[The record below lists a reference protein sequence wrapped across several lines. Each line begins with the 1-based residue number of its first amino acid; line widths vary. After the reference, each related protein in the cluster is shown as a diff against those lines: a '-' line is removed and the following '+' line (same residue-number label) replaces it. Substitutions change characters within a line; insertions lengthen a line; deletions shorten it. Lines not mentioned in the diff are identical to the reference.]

1 MANIHIPFN
10 RVDVQGNELEYIK
23 EAIASSHISG
33 DGTFTRKCNS
43 LLEKELDINKS
54 LLTTSCTH
62 ALEIS
67 AILLDIKP
75 GDEVIVPSFTFVST
89 VNAFVTRGAKPVFI
103 DIRPDT
109 LNMDENQLEGLIMDK
124 TKAIIPVHLFGRC
137 ADMDLVA
144 RTAKERGIA
153 VIEDAAQAMGGE
165 TADGKPVGSIG
176 DLTCHSF
183 YPSKNLGGFGDGGM
197 VVGDDR
203 KLTGTVRLLRNH
215 GADST
220 YSHRF
225 VGGNFRLDALQ
236 ASVLC
241 AKLPHLDTFLE
252 GRTTAAKRYRH
263 LFTEY
268 AAGLPIRLPE
278 DVPGHSYNQFVIRAA
293 HRDDL
298 RVHLNKHGIGNAI
311 YYPRPLHMQEC
322 FAHLGLNSGDLPVSE
337 KAAEETLAIP
347 IFPEINIDQQR
358 EVVEA
363 CVHFYAQMSA
373 SK

>member
-1 MANIHIPFN
+1 
-10 RVDVQGNELEYIK
+10 
-23 EAIASSHISG
+23 
-33 DGTFTRKCNS
+33 
-43 LLEKELDINKS
+43 
-54 LLTTSCTH
+54 
-62 ALEIS
+62 
-67 AILLDIKP
+67 
-75 GDEVIVPSFTFVST
+75 
-89 VNAFVTRGAKPVFI
+89 
-103 DIRPDT
+103 
-109 LNMDENQLEGLIMDK
+109 
-124 TKAIIPVHLFGRC
+124 
-137 ADMDLVA
+137 
-144 RTAKERGIA
+144 
-153 VIEDAAQAMGGE
+153 
-165 TADGKPVGSIG
+165 
-176 DLTCHSF
+176 
-183 YPSKNLGGFGDGGM
+183 M

-252 GRTTAAKRYRH
+252 GRTTAAKRYRR
-263 LFTEY
+263 LFAEY
-268 AAGLPIRLPE
+268 AARLPIRLPD
-278 DVPGHSYNQFVIRAA
+278 DVSGHSYNQFVIRAA

-298 RVHLNKHGIGNAI
+298 RVYLSKHGVGNAI

-322 FAHLGLNSGDLPVSE
+322 FAHLGLGPGDLPVSE

-363 CVHFYAQMSA
+363 CVHFYGQMSGSA
-373 SK
+373 

>member
-1 MANIHIPFN
+1 M
-10 RVDVQGNELEYIK
+10 
-23 EAIASSHISG
+23 
-33 DGTFTRKCNS
+33 
-43 LLEKELDINKS
+43 
-54 LLTTSCTH
+54 
-62 ALEIS
+62 
-67 AILLDIKP
+67 
-75 GDEVIVPSFTFVST
+75 
-89 VNAFVTRGAKPVFI
+89 
-103 DIRPDT
+103 
-109 LNMDENQLEGLIMDK
+109 
-124 TKAIIPVHLFGRC
+124 
-137 ADMDLVA
+137 
-144 RTAKERGIA
+144 
-153 VIEDAAQAMGGE
+153 
-165 TADGKPVGSIG
+165 
-176 DLTCHSF
+176 
-183 YPSKNLGGFGDGGM
+183 
-197 VVGDDR
+197 
-203 KLTGTVRLLRNH
+203 
-215 GADST
+215 
-220 YSHRF
+220 
-225 VGGNFRLDALQ
+225 GGNFRLDALQ

-252 GRTTAAKRYRH
+252 GRTTAAKQYRR

-298 RVHLNKHGIGNAI
+298 RVHLNKHRIGNAI

-363 CVHFYAQMSA
+363 CVHFYEQMSA